1 MKAIVFVPMEAE
13 RQRWID
19 LCLDYCTERRY
30 VVTSIVFGA
39 DDALA
44 MLVDD
49 PKAVLVTA
57 RVSMLPRIEAVVDK
71 RTPARPNERQRR
83 PRRIDVAH
91 MRGDR

>member
-1 MKAIVFVPMEAE
+1 MNAIVFVPMAAD

-19 LCLDYCTERRY
+19 LCLDYCAERRY

-44 MLVDD
+44 MLVGD

-57 RVSMLPRIEAVVDK
+57 RMDMLPRVEAVVDK
-71 RTPARPNERQRR
+71 RTPARPNERERR
-83 PRRIDVAH
+83 PRRVAVAH